1 MTAQEG
7 GGDKMDVWDDVRI
20 GKEEL
25 TVQFASE
32 KGTEHLP
39 EGLNIIFL
47 KCPVDIFQ
55 QARLRLLRSP
65 WPKM

>member
-32 KGTEHLP
+32 KGTEHML
-39 EGLNIIFL
+39 EALNT
-47 KCPVDIFQ
+47 
-55 QARLRLLRSP
+55 LLLC
-65 WPKM
+65 